1 MIWLN
6 SGVDDVELVLPAN
19 QWVHQGEVVLS
30 TNTAVAVGT
39 PVVAGGTMELQARSV
54 LVLRQT

>member
-6 SGVDDVELVLPAN
+6 SGAHDVELVLPAN
-19 QWVHQGEVVLS
+19 QWVHHGEVVLS
-30 TNTAVAVGT
+30 TNAELAVGT
-39 PVVAGGTMELQARSV
+39 PVVAGGTLDLQARSV